1 MVLFLLKTDEFL
13 SSEKTSLLL
22 EILKIKKKKG
32 MLIISCT
39 ATMSSKIYHGILR
52 KIQGRPEM
60 YMTSQTINLHPCLQ
74 EKQGSNTVKAV

>member
-1 MVLFLLKTDEFL
+1 MVLFSHKTDEFL

-22 EILKIKKKKG
+22 EILKIKMKKG

-39 ATMSSKIYHGILR
+39 ATMSSKIYYGILR

-60 YMTSQTINLHPCLQ
+60 YTT
-74 EKQGSNTVKAV
+74 